1 MKADRG
7 ANDSVIDAAHRWANM
22 QVDETAPPPLKSGG
36 GGGTFNGMDARVTA
50 LEEIAKDTR
59 GTLESIQRQLARMDT
74 KLDGK
79 PDQGWIINLV
89 CIIFGLVLAAVAASA
104 GIFALIK

>member
-1 MKADRG
+1 MAGSDYNPG
-7 ANDSVIDAAHRWANM
+7 SSVVSMTTREPYDGGSEPPSGD
-22 QVDETAPPPLKSGG
+22 DELR
-36 GGGTFNGMDARVTA
+36 ARVTA

-59 GTLESIQRQLARMDT
+59 GTLESIQRQLARMDA

-89 CIIFGLVLAAVAASA
+89 CIIFGVVLAAVGASA